1 MCIIQP
7 NNIEILN
14 AQHKPIETFV
24 SYLSLQ
30 FPPSH
35 TLLLRKADTQV
46 GHNSL
51 LTWPGNPIPE
61 ELNFKTFLG
70 GDASGAPTR
79 DCISNPISKILDP
92 CTLADSLSMEYPPPP
107 PAGQW
112 SSLQV
117 SINWLLKNLGQA

>member
-1 MCIIQP
+1 M
-7 NNIEILN
+7 
-14 AQHKPIETFV
+14 

-35 TLLLRKADTQV
+35 TLLLRKAYTQV
-46 GHNSL
+46 GHNNL

-70 GDASGAPTR
+70 EDASGAPTR

-107 PAGQW
+107 LRG
-112 SSLQV
+112 S
-117 SINWLLKNLGQA
+117 GQACRLALTGF